1 MVFERL
7 DERSVAVRTYPCAM
21 SSRIESPFGALGD
34 RIASTRGEL
43 PGPPRRP
50 GGPRHPHGLHV
61 DVLDDQARWVP
72 GLLVAW
78 EHDAA
83 GTWWGRVVTVT
94 DATATESLYTAR
106 RLRPAHHTTGPRNQ
120 PFGGESAGEAGV
132 GG

>member
-1 MVFERL
+1 
-7 DERSVAVRTYPCAM
+7 M

-34 RIASTRGEL
+34 RIASTRGER

-50 GGPRHPHGLHV
+50 EDLRHPHGLHV
-61 DVLDDQARWVP
+61 DVLDDQDGWIP

-83 GTWWGRVVTVT
+83 GTWWGRVITVT

-106 RLRPAHHTTGPRNQ
+106 RLRPAHPPQDPGTSRSGA
-120 PFGGESAGEAGV
+120 ESAGEAGV